1 MPGLSR
7 TASATPSLPSAVTN
21 PGKAGSGGES
31 KTSRAPA
38 DHDVE
43 VCSQERRE
51 AVRRARAVRSSGHP
65 EAQVGQRDPGVLVG
79 ELWVIPVDDSAAEDL
94 PDGVGTQLE
103 VVGQARSGVVGDDD
117 ATAHVGELQVSR
129 SLRREL
135 RFLRVAQGH
144 IGAGEVDSALDELC
158 ASRSRAV
165 AVVGDD
171 EIVVVCILD
180 RLLDVAA
187 GERRAPSRGA
197 HRPETADAGSARHLR
212 SRRS

>member
-1 MPGLSR
+1 MKVVKPFVVPELSDR
-7 TASATPSLPSAVTN
+7 AAT
-21 PGKAGSGGES
+21 
-31 KTSRAPA
+31 
-38 DHDVE
+38 
-43 VCSQERRE
+43 RR
-51 AVRRARAVRSSGHP
+51 P
-65 EAQVGQRDPGVLVG
+65 QVGQRDPGVLVG
-79 ELWVIPVDDSAAEDL
+79 ELWVIPVDDLAAEDL

-117 ATAHVGELQVSR
+117 ATAHVRELHVPR

-158 ASRSRAV
+158 ASGSRVV

-171 EIVVVCILD
+171 EIVVLCILD

-187 GERRAPSRGA
+187 GERRARAVELTARSQLTRALATSPVAALVIPIVVTST
-197 HRPETADAGSARHLR
+197 PEARSAMAIR
-212 SRRS
+212 RRSTPAS